1 MSISRSQME
10 EQIRG
15 FAAGGDPFAPS
26 NFLSEPEPDPFDFDP
41 LPQDIQDQIALD
53 QAAQAQAPAASPD
66 PINSEIAML
75 QQLMASRPSYDE
87 NVAKY
92 QERLAA
98 TQAPSRAPSFYE
110 LMSDLGAAISAA
122 PADMGAFTSMSGGFK
137 TFSDRMRANAA
148 EERKYRQQIALE
160 AAKMAM
166 EDERKAEQKLQDF
179 AMEAYLNA
187 AKSAGDDVDLVTL
200 QYDEV
205 DANGTFTG
213 RRLQRSFDKSTQRK
227 QITNILRTQN
237 GIDVEALPEAPGETE
252 GDKAAWKDLIAEG
265 TRINDA
271 ATKAYGKQDTIFN
284 AKAIASELGEEGFGR
299 ADEFLVGFRGF
310 LADVAPWSMSDEEF
324 SKLSKQ
330 EALAA
335 LTIDFTMANVAATK
349 GAVSDKE
356 MALFKSAAPFLGQ
369 TYEGFMLALQIQ
381 EQAAVKQTEYA
392 DSYNSEYENYTTNN
406 PKATGREA
414 KAHMDR
420 WSREWQR
427 GEQSRFL
434 SEQQIEKI
442 KAFEKDAKDRG
453 IKTPYS
459 ISTAERRQR
468 AYAKKRQSEESEA
481 TDRDMSSMPL
491 ISPSLMA
498 ALPEETQE
506 FINNVMNDPEL
517 SDDQKTELISKA
529 MRGES

>member
-1 MSISRSQME
+1 MAISRSQME
-10 EQIRG
+10 QQIRG
-15 FAAGGDPFAPS
+15 FATGGILDPS
-26 NFLSEPEPDPFDFDP
+26 TFLREPEPDPFDFDP
-41 LPQDIQDQIALD
+41 LPQNIQDQIAVD

-92 QERLAA
+92 QERLSA

-122 PADMGAFTSMSGGFK
+122 PADMGAFTAAAGGFK
-137 TFSDRMRANAA
+137 TFSDRIRANAA

-187 AKSAGDDVDLVTL
+187 AKEQGEKTDLVTL

-205 DANGTFTG
+205 GADGNFTG
-213 RRLQRSFDKSTQRK
+213 RRIQRSFDKSTQRG
-227 QITNILRTQN
+227 QIGKILRTQN
-237 GIDVEALPEAPGETE
+237 GIDVEALPEDPGETE
-252 GDKAAWKDLIAEG
+252 GDKAAWKDLISEG

-310 LADVAPWSMSDEEF
+310 LADIAPWSMSDEEF

-406 PKATGREA
+406 PRATGREA

-434 SEQQIEKI
+434 SEQQIEQI

-481 TDRDMSSMPL
+481 TDRDMSTMPL

-517 SDDQKTELISKA
+517 LDDQKTELISKA

>member
-1 MSISRSQME
+1 MAISRSQME
-10 EQIRG
+10 EQVRG
-15 FAAGGDPFAPS
+15 FVLGGPATNEEEDMTAPVAS
-26 NFLSEPEPDPFDFDP
+26 
-41 LPQDIQDQIALD
+41 
-53 QAAQAQAPAASPD
+53 APGTPD

-87 NVAKY
+87 SVAKY

-98 TQAPSRAPSFYE
+98 TQMPSEPPSFYQ

-122 PADMGAFTSMSGGFK
+122 PADLGAFTAMSGGFK
-137 TFSDRMRANAA
+137 TFSDRMNATAA
-148 EERKYRQQIALE
+148 EQRKYRQQIALE

-166 EDERKAEQKLQDF
+166 EDERKAEEKLRDF

-187 AKSAGDDVDLVTL
+187 AKEADDPVDTISL
-200 QYDEV
+200 QYDEIGP
-205 DANGTFTG
+205 DGKFTG
-213 RRLQRSFDKSTQRK
+213 RRVQGSFDRTTQRK
-227 QITNILRTQN
+227 QITKILREQN
-237 GIDVEALPEAPGETE
+237 GIDIEALPDEPGETE

-284 AKAIASELGEEGFGR
+284 AKAIASQLGPEGFGR
-299 ADEFLVGFRGF
+299 GQEFLVGFRGF
-310 LADVAPWSMSDEEF
+310 LADVAPWTMSDEEF
-324 SKLSKQ
+324 AKLSRQ

-392 DSYNSEYENYTTNN
+392 DKYNDEYQKFTENN
-406 PKATGREA
+406 PKATGRQA

-434 SEQQIEKI
+434 SEQQIEQI
-442 KAFEKDAKDRG
+442 KAFEQDAKGRG
-453 IKTPYS
+453 ISTPYS
-459 ISTAERRQR
+459 IETAERRQR
-468 AYAKKRQSEESEA
+468 AFAKKRRAEEDEA
-481 TDRDMSSMPL
+481 LNNQTKSTPL
-491 ISPSLMA
+491 IQPGVLA
-498 ALPEETQE
+498 QLPEDVQE
-506 FINNVMNDPEL
+506 LINNIMNDPEL
-517 SDDQKTELISKA
+517 TDEQRSELVAKA
-529 MRGES
+529 IGGGQ

>member
-10 EQIRG
+10 EQVKG
-15 FAAGGDPFAPS
+15 FVLGGPATNDEEDITAPVAS
-26 NFLSEPEPDPFDFDP
+26 P
-41 LPQDIQDQIALD
+41 
-53 QAAQAQAPAASPD
+53 PATPD
-66 PINSEIAML
+66 PINAEIAML
-75 QQLMASRPSYDE
+75 QQLMGSRPSYDE
-87 NVAKY
+87 SVKKY
-92 QERLAA
+92 QERLAGA
-98 TQAPSRAPSFYE
+98 QVPSEPPTFYQ

-122 PADMGAFTSMSGGFK
+122 PADLGAFTASAGGFK
-137 TFSDRMRANAA
+137 TFADRMSATAA
-148 EERKYRQQIALE
+148 EQRKYRQQIALE

-166 EDERKAEQKLQDF
+166 EDERKAEEKLRDF

-187 AKSAGDDVDLVTL
+187 AKEADEPVDTISL
-200 QYDEV
+200 QYDEIGP
-205 DANGTFTG
+205 DGKFTG
-213 RRLQRSFDKSTQRK
+213 RRVQGSFDRTTQRK
-227 QITNILRTQN
+227 QITKILREQN
-237 GIDVEALPEAPGETE
+237 GIDIEALPDDPGETE

-284 AKAIASELGEEGFGR
+284 AKAIASELGPEGFGR
-299 ADEFLVGFRGF
+299 GQEFLVGFRGF
-310 LADVAPWSMSDEEF
+310 LADIAPWTMSDEEF
-324 SKLSKQ
+324 AKLSRQ

-381 EQAAVKQTEYA
+381 EQAAIKQTEYA
-392 DSYNSEYENYTTNN
+392 DSYNAEYEKFTSDN
-406 PKATGREA
+406 PKATGRQA

-434 SEQQIEKI
+434 SEKQIEQI
-442 KAFEKDAKDRG
+442 KAFEQDAKDRN
-453 IKTPYS
+453 ISTPYS
-459 ISTAERRQR
+459 IETAERRQR
-468 AYAKKRQSEESEA
+468 AFAKKRRAEEEEA
-481 TDRDMSSMPL
+481 FNTNTNSMPL
-491 ISPSLMA
+491 ISPALLA
-498 ALPEETQE
+498 ALPEDTQT
-506 FINNVMNDPEL
+506 FINNVMNDDEL
-517 SDDQKTELISKA
+517 TDEQKTELISKA

>member
-1 MSISRSQME
+1 MAISRSQME
-10 EQIRG
+10 EQVRG
-15 FAAGGDPFAPS
+15 FVLGGPATNEEEDMTAPVAS
-26 NFLSEPEPDPFDFDP
+26 
-41 LPQDIQDQIALD
+41 
-53 QAAQAQAPAASPD
+53 APGTPD

-87 NVAKY
+87 SVAKY

-98 TQAPSRAPSFYE
+98 TQMPSEPPSFYQ

-122 PADMGAFTSMSGGFK
+122 PADLGAFTAMSGGFK
-137 TFSDRMRANAA
+137 TFSDRMNATAA
-148 EERKYRQQIALE
+148 EQRKYRQQIALE

-166 EDERKAEQKLQDF
+166 EDERKAEEKLRDF

-187 AKSAGDDVDLVTL
+187 AKEADDPVDTISL
-200 QYDEV
+200 QYDEIGP
-205 DANGTFTG
+205 DGKFTG
-213 RRLQRSFDKSTQRK
+213 RRVQGSFDRTTQRQ
-227 QITNILRTQN
+227 QITKILREQN
-237 GIDVEALPEAPGETE
+237 GIDIEALPDDPGETE

-284 AKAIASELGEEGFGR
+284 AKALASELGPEGFGR
-299 ADEFLVGFRGF
+299 ADEFLVGWRGF
-310 LADVAPWSMSDEEF
+310 LADIAPWSMSPEEMK
-324 SKLSKQ
+324 KLSAQ
-330 EALAA
+330 EAIAA

-356 MALFKSAAPFLGQ
+356 MALFKAAAPFLGQ

-392 DSYNSEYENYTTNN
+392 DKYNAEYEKFTSDN
-406 PKATGREA
+406 PKATGRQA

-434 SEQQIEKI
+434 SEKQIEQI

-453 IKTPYS
+453 ISTPYS
-459 ISTAERRQR
+459 IETAERRQR
-468 AYAKKRQSEESEA
+468 AFAKKRRAEEEEA
-481 TDRDMSSMPL
+481 LNNQTKSTPL
-491 ISPSLMA
+491 IQPGVLA
-498 ALPEETQE
+498 QLPEDVQE
-506 FINNVMNDPEL
+506 LINNIMNDPEL
-517 SDDQKTELISKA
+517 TDEQRSELVAKA
-529 MRGES
+529 IGGGQ